1 MSGLTVWLALSVA
14 FFNPQMTDNFD
25 PNRVEDVRVTNNH
38 RIPAESIRYQL
49 QTKPGGRYSL
59 ATIDSDIRR
68 LYAMGNFDNIRVE
81 YEEGQ
86 TGRIITFWVQEK
98 KTIRSV
104 KYEGLNAISNSEVIE
119 KLREK
124 GSSVIQES
132 TYDPGKIRKAEN
144 VIKTIL
150 AEKGHED
157 ATVKAVT
164 EDVPPNA
171 VAVTFKVDE
180 GPRIRIQQINIQGNK
195 VFTAREIKG
204 AMKLVKEADP
214 INSILGKDTY
224 FDLKLADDLTRIR
237 MLYAERGYVRVN
249 ISDPVIETKPHP
261 VNRTFPLMR
270 PSPYGVP
277 IPFSAK
283 TLKRYYITIKID
295 ENNQYRLG
303 ELRISGNKQFDEAKI
318 KSVLGLSP
326 GDVFNEVKLRDNFL
340 QLKKLYGSKGFVNF
354 TAVPVQG
361 FDEKNKVINL
371 GINIEE
377 DKPYYVNRIT
387 FTGNTTT
394 RDKVIR
400 REILLDEGQV
410 FNSTLWD
417 QSMQRLNQLAY
428 FDEIKP
434 EDAEIKLNPNEPA
447 IDINLKVKEK
457 QRNLIGITGGI
468 SGIGGSFVG
477 VNYESNNFMGSGD
490 TLGVTLQAG
499 TLQSQY
505 QLSFTQPYLFDRP
518 LTAGFSVYAT
528 KFTYNQ
534 ATDLFGLGTAPT
546 ASNSQSQLNFEQKT
560 QGINLFTGYPIKVF
574 NRAGLTFGLSHSET
588 SAINLATSDFFGAV
602 KTQTDQNLLAP
613 QTGTNFS
620 NFYAHSLTPSFT
632 SNHTKGIAF
641 NPTGGYSVS
650 TTFEYTGGLLGG
662 TVNYYRPSV
671 DFRYF
676 HPMNRRRN
684 TFAMRFLTSYV
695 HGFSGTSVPYYQ
707 RLFLGGDFDIRGFN
721 FREITP
727 IAFLVHNITT
737 TDASGNSVT
746 KLGDDVVYVGGDTQ
760 AVANFEYRIPIV
772 GQIVTLAPYFDIGNA
787 WVVQKGQLT
796 RQVLNS
802 DGQLI
807 PVPVRFLPGTNSGVR
822 TSTGVELQILL
833 PVIRVPFRIIYAQ
846 NPNRI
851 NGTFYGQLT
860 GAPFTISEKANNFKF
875 TIGRTF

>member
-1 MSGLTVWLALSVA
+1 MGLAVLLALSVA
-14 FFNPQMTDNFD
+14 FFEPQMTDNFD
-25 PNRVEDVRVTNNH
+25 RNRIEDVRVTNNH

-49 QTKPGGRYSL
+49 QTKPGGRFNL
-59 ATIDSDIRR
+59 AVIDSDIRR
-68 LYAMGNFDNIRVE
+68 LYAMGNFEDIRVD
-81 YEEGQ
+81 YADGK
-86 TGRIITFWVQEK
+86 TGRIVIFWVQEK
-98 KTIRSV
+98 KTVRSV
-104 KYEGLNAISNSEVIE
+104 KYEGLSSISNSEIID
-119 KLREK
+119 KLKDK
-124 GSSVIQES
+124 GAAIAQES
-132 TYDPGKIRKAEN
+132 AYDPRRIRKAGN
-144 VIKTIL
+144 LIKVFL

-157 ATVKAVT
+157 ATVKAET
-164 EDVPPNA
+164 EDVPPNS

-180 GPRIRIQQINIQGNK
+180 GPRIRVQRITIQGNK

-214 INSILGKDTY
+214 INSLLGKDTY

-249 ISDPVIETKPHP
+249 IADPVVETMPHP

-277 IPFSAK
+277 IPFSARP
-283 TLKRYYITIKID
+283 LKRYYITIKID
-295 ENNQYRLG
+295 ENSQYRVG
-303 ELRISGNKQFDEAKI
+303 DLRISGNKQFDEARI
-318 KSVLGLSP
+318 RSILGLNP
-326 GDVFNEVKLRDNFL
+326 GEIFNEVRLRDNFV

-354 TAVPVQG
+354 TAVPVQN
-361 FDEKNKVINL
+361 FDEAKKVVNL
-371 GINIEE
+371 ALNLEE

-400 REILLDEGQV
+400 REVMIDEGQV
-410 FNSTLWD
+410 FNSNLWD
-417 QSMQRLNQLAY
+417 MSLQRLNQLAY

-434 EDAEIKLNPNEPA
+434 EDAEIKLEPNGSSV
-447 IDINLKVKEK
+447 DINLKVKEK

-490 TLGVTLQAG
+490 NLGVTLQAG

-505 QLSFTQPYLFDRP
+505 QLSFTQPYLFNRP
-518 LTAGFSVYAT
+518 LTAGFSVFAT

-534 ATDLFGLGTAPT
+534 AQDIFGIVSTPT
-546 ASNSQSQLNFEQKT
+546 VSNSQTEVNFQQKN
-560 QGINLFTGYPIKVF
+560 QGINLFTGYPFKVW

-588 SAINLATSDFFGAV
+588 SAINPATADFFGAV
-602 KTQTDQNLLAP
+602 KTQTDQSLTS

-620 NFYAHSLTPSFT
+620 NFWAHSLTPSFST
-632 SNHTKGIAF
+632 NHTKGIAF
-641 NPTGGYSVS
+641 NPSSGFSVT
-650 TTFEYTGGLLGG
+650 TTFEYTGGPLGG
-662 TVNYYRPSV
+662 TVNYFRPAV

-676 HPMNRRRN
+676 HPMNHRRN

-695 HGFSGTSVPYYQ
+695 HGFSGTAVPYYQ
-707 RLFLGGDFDIRGFN
+707 RLFLGGDFDIRGFD

-737 TDASGNSVT
+737 TDANGNSVT

-760 AVANFEYRIPIV
+760 AVMNLEYRIPIV
-772 GQIVTLAPYFDIGNA
+772 GQIVTLAPFFDIGNA
-787 WVVQKGQLT
+787 WVIKKGQLT

-802 DGQLI
+802 DGQLVS
-807 PVPVRFLPGTNSGVR
+807 VPVKFLPGTNSGVR
-822 TSTGVELQILL
+822 TSTGLELQILL